1 MKGRGSK
8 HTHSVSLPLV
18 TSMPQCEATVVG
30 EGQFTLGSDGMV
42 VVQGDMVQRGRYCL
56 DRGKLRLC
64 VEEGEEGRR

>member
-1 MKGRGSK
+1 
-8 HTHSVSLPLV
+8 
-18 TSMPQCEATVVG
+18 MPQCKATVVG

-64 VEEGEEGRR
+64 VEESEEGRR